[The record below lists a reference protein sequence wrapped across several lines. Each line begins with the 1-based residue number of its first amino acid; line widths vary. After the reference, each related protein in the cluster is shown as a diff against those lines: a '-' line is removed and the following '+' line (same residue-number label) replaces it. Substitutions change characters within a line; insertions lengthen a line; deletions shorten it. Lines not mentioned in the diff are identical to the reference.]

1 MSTGQTVRVVINAAT
16 YRMDVRAQMKKIES
30 GDYTPAD
37 LDLFQDL
44 QWAYARKLVSRAA
57 SDSVDLVEALDYAW
71 PAPPCNDVGR
81 RRDNDY
87 KDAPE
92 VHGEPTR

>member
-1 MSTGQTVRVVINAAT
+1 MGLRQEAGQPPGQRLRGLA
-16 YRMDVRAQMKKIES
+16 
-30 GDYTPAD
+30 
-37 LDLFQDL
+37 
-44 QWAYARKLVSRAA
+44 
-57 SDSVDLVEALDYAW
+57 EALDYAW

-87 KDAPE
+87 KEAPE